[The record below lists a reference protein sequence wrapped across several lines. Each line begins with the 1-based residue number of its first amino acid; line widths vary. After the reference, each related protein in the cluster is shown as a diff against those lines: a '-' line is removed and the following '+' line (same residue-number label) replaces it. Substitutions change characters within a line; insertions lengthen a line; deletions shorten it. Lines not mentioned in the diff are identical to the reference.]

1 MQISKEV
8 WIPWVQKGVSVVIIL
23 AGAWLLT
30 RIARRLLRRLRTYT
44 VRVMDRRG
52 SASTIE
58 LENRAATIIA
68 VLGKLAST
76 VIWIVALVMALSQLD
91 FHIEPLLAGLGVAG
105 IAVGLGAQ
113 TLIKDW
119 LGGLF
124 LLLEDQIRIG
134 DAVVINAVS
143 GTVEEINLRMTIV
156 RAENGAVHI
165 IPNGSITALANL
177 TREYSYYIFETT
189 LAHRADIDRAFT
201 ILDSVGAELADDDEL
216 KALILAP
223 IEVMCVERLADSGAV
238 IKARIKTL
246 PSKQA
251 AVGRELNRRVKARLD
266 AAGIS
271 FPEPRLPRA

>member
-8 WIPWVQKGVSVVIIL
+8 WIPWVQKGVSVVFIL

-124 LLLEDQIRIG
+124 LLLEDQIR
-134 DAVVINAVS
+134 
-143 GTVEEINLRMTIV
+143 
-156 RAENGAVHI
+156 
-165 IPNGSITALANL
+165 
-177 TREYSYYIFETT
+177 
-189 LAHRADIDRAFT
+189 
-201 ILDSVGAELADDDEL
+201 
-216 KALILAP
+216 
-223 IEVMCVERLADSGAV
+223 
-238 IKARIKTL
+238 
-246 PSKQA
+246 
-251 AVGRELNRRVKARLD
+251 
-266 AAGIS
+266 
-271 FPEPRLPRA
+271 